1 MSVPDGILL
10 LAWTLATGVWWILIP
25 ARALWNGRRLVAL
38 SALPYEKPERWPS
51 VSVLVPARN
60 EEQTLAD
67 AVRRLCEVDYP
78 KLEIILVDDRSTDR
92 TGEIV
97 QRLARQDARI
107 RALRIENLPAG
118 WLGKVHAL
126 HRGVEISRGEWLLF
140 TDADVHLSPG
150 VLKQAVAYCLRRKKG
165 FLALLPRFRDTTHL
179 VGATQTAFA
188 TLLLSLLDTERNSDP
203 DSPVAIGIGAFNLAR
218 RSHVESG
225 EGLAWLRMEVAD
237 DLGLAR
243 MMKQRGAAIDL
254 LSGRDSIEV
263 DWYPTLV
270 SMFDGVMQR
279 LILGARYYL
288 SLYLL
293 QCLFVGFCVVAPAG
307 LAFTLAT
314 YTSLAWLGLAVYGI
328 PSLMLKL
335 GMQNLAIQRAL
346 LWSLP
351 IGFFLLAWGM
361 LRSVVTC
368 IRCGGIHWRNRVY
381 PLRELRA
388 SQRVKM
394 NPFTGRI
401 ADWR

>member
-1 MSVPDGILL
+1 VPDGILL
-10 LAWTLATGVWWILIP
+10 LAFALATTIWWILIP
-25 ARALWNGRRLVAL
+25 ARALWNGRRLGVL
-38 SALPYEKPERWPS
+38 SALPGEAPERWPS

-60 EEQTLAD
+60 EEQTLPE
-67 AVRRLCEVDYP
+67 AVRCLCEIDYP
-78 KLEIILVDDRSTDR
+78 ELEIILVDDRSTDR

-107 RALRIENLPAG
+107 RALQIEDLPAG

-126 HRGVEISRGEWLLF
+126 HRGVEISRGQWLLF
-140 TDADVHLSPG
+140 TDADVHLSPEI
-150 VLKQAVAYCLRRKKG
+150 LKQAIAHCLRRKKD
-165 FLALLPRFRDTTHL
+165 FLALLPRFRDTRHL

-188 TLLLSLLDTERNSDP
+188 TLLLSLLDTERNADP

-243 MMKQRGAAIDL
+243 MVKQRGAAIDL

-263 DWYPTLV
+263 DWYPTLA

-279 LILGARYYL
+279 LIMGARYHL

-293 QCLFVGFCVVAPAG
+293 QCLFVGFCVVAPTG
-307 LAFTLAT
+307 LAFALAA
-314 YTSLAWLGLAVYGI
+314 YTPLAWLGLAVYGM
-328 PSLMLKL
+328 PSLMLGLGVRKL
-335 GMQNLAIQRAL
+335 AMQRAL

-351 IGFFLLAWGM
+351 VGFFLLAWGM

-368 IRCGGIHWRNRVY
+368 IRHGGIHWRGRVY

-394 NPFTGRI
+394 NPFTCRI